1 MKSHLFEKI
10 LLQEKSMPEV
20 VHTIIDGIVS
30 RIRTSNSDETFLKN
44 TMEGLRTGFY
54 NAACTTFASTSNS
67 VDPDIS
73 QNALL
78 TNLKQR
84 KDVVEK
90 YLVRVADRVAKLAT
104 DSWHEAA
111 KYEGNSEVGGFNDT
125 KELYTRLK
133 SVLDDPRNETKL
145 LNAALEGTNDGLSHF
160 ENEKSSYVKSGR
172 SLASSGRFYSKADD
186 EAIMKDFAK
195 KIAYG
200 AALA

>member
-1 MKSHLFEKI
+1 MKSRLFERI

-20 VHTIIDGIVS
+20 VHTIIDGILS
-30 RIRTSNSDETFLKN
+30 RIRTSNSDEAFLEN
-44 TMEGLRTGFY
+44 VIEGLKIGFY
-54 NAACTTFASTSNS
+54 DAAYTTFASTSNS

-78 TNLKQR
+78 GSDLQR

-90 YLVRVADRVAKLAT
+90 YLAKVADRVAKFST

-111 KYEGNSEVGGFNDT
+111 KYEGNSELKNFEAT

-133 SVLDDPRNETKL
+133 SVLDDPSNHTKL
-145 LNAALEGTNDGLSHF
+145 FNAALKGTNAGLKDF
-160 ENEKSSYVKSGR
+160 DNEKSSYVKSGR
-172 SLASSGRFYSKADD
+172 PLASSGQFYTKADD

-200 AALA
+200 ATL